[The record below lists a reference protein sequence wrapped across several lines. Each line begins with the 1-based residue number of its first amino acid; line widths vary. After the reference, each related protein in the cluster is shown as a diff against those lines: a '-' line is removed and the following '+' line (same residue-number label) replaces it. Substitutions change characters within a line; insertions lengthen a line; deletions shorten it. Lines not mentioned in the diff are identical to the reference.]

1 MCVNCKKYLRVLVM
15 TTVLFKIEF
24 YVAVI
29 GENVKKHKSKLIKG

>member
-1 MCVNCKKYLRVLVM
+1 M

-24 YVAVI
+24 YISVI